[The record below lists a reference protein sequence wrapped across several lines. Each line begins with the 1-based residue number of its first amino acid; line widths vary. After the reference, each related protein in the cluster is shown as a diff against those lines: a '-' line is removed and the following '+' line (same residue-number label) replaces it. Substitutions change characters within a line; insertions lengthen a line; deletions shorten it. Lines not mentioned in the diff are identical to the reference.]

1 MIWQIHIT
9 RQAKQDMII
18 AADYIEFMLL
28 NPDAADS
35 LLDTAETN
43 INSLSQMPDRFRPVD
58 DPLLSS
64 WGVRFIMVK
73 NYLAFYVISEESK
86 TVHIIRF
93 LYGKR
98 NWLHILKQGF
108 SLE

>member
-1 MIWQIHIT
+1 MNWYIHIT
-9 RQAKQDMII
+9 KRAKQDMID
-18 AADYIEFMLL
+18 AADYIEFTLL

-35 LLDTAETN
+35 LLDTAEAT
-43 INSLSQMPDRFRPVD
+43 INSLSQMPDRFQPID
-58 DPLLSS
+58 DPVLSL
-64 WGVRFIMVK
+64 WEVRFIMVK
-73 NYLAFYVISEESK
+73 NYLAFYVISKES
-86 TVHIIRF
+86 TTIHIIRF